1 MVEVLKEK
9 FDAIV
14 VGTGPGGAAV
24 ARDLTVK
31 GKEALMLE
39 WGGIGSPQVRQNSGI
54 RNAGVKDIFKT
65 WWIASHPGVTCKI
78 NGIVNS
84 DLKTEYDNLYVCD
97 CSVIAGAPEG
107 TPVQWELYG

>member
-14 VGTGPGGAAV
+14 VGTGPGRAAV

-31 GKEALMLE
+31 GA
-39 WGGIGSPQVRQNSGI
+39 N
-54 RNAGVKDIFKT
+54 DIFKT
-65 WWIASHPGVTCKI
+65 WRIASHPGGTCKI
-78 NGIVNS
+78 NDIVNS